1 MNLDLSKISAS
12 RVILWLVAIT
22 IVSFFLGFVILAYT
36 GGLTPLGER
45 SLINTESSTTYETT
59 SGVLTHDN
67 ARSADVFI
75 SLGAAN
81 LTVQSGA
88 DKKYLM
94 EYNLTIN
101 NPEWRPVIIY
111 SIDNFN
117 GNLRITEKET
127 GGNMMYPATLLNS
140 WDVRLNDEIPLSLEV
155 NTGVGDSKLNVGSL
169 NLSVLRVKMGAGN
182 QVVDFTGYSGHL
194 QDSEITCG
202 VGDITL
208 RVPKDMNS
216 RITVNNGVG
225 DIRVDGFVRKDG
237 VYRVSGYP
245 DSLTGVTNIHVK
257 QGVGSVTLEAV

>member
-1 MNLDLSKISAS
+1 MNIDLSKISAS
-12 RVILWLVAIT
+12 RVILWLAAIT

-36 GGLTPLGER
+36 GGLTPLAER
-45 SLINTESSTTYETT
+45 SLSHTESYTPYETT
-59 SGVLTHDN
+59 SGVFSADD

-81 LTVQSGA
+81 LTVRSGA

-127 GGNMMYPATLLNS
+127 ERDMMFPATLVNS
-140 WDVRLNDEIPLSLEV
+140 WDVRLNDEIPLTLEV

-202 VGDITL
+202 VGDITV

-216 RITVNNGVG
+216 RISVDNGVG
-225 DIRVDGFVRKDG
+225 DIRVNGLVRKDG
-237 VYRVSGYP
+237 VYWVSGNP
-245 DSLTGVTNIHVK
+245 DPLTGVTNIDVK
-257 QGVGSVTLEAV
+257 LGVGSVTLEAV